1 MDQTYSGFVA
11 IVGKPNVGKSSLL
24 NELLGEKLAIVTHK
38 PQTTRTKITGVLT
51 QGAKQYVFI
60 DTPGLHKAKNRL
72 GDNMVKAVN
81 TTLNDIDVVLL
92 VVEAKGQVNEAEKNL
107 IETIQKRKLPAILI
121 INKIDLLEQKE
132 LLAKRIEE
140 LTALHSFEAVI
151 PVSVLQRC
159 V

>member
-92 VVEAKGQVNEAEKNL
+92 VVEIRRFCFKFFISQFEIL
-107 IETIQKRKLPAILI
+107 SCRQCQILSRKE
-121 INKIDLLEQKE
+121 NYRQ
-132 LLAKRIEE
+132 
-140 LTALHSFEAVI
+140 F
-151 PVSVLQRC
+151 
-159 V
+159 